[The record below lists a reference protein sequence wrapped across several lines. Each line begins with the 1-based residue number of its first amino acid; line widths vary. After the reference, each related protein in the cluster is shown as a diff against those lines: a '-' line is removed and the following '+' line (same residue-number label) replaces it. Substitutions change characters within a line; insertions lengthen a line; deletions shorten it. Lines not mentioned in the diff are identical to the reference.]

1 MRLINTIVIAGIL
14 ASGIFAAEFIPY
26 HKLADNLIAENVK
39 NGWRA
44 STDDVKKALKSKDT
58 AVVDVRTDIEW
69 AGAHIQGTFRV
80 GRQSPEKAVANFV
93 LDDDDKLVKDKL
105 IVVCNTTHR
114 ASIQAAIFRR
124 MGFTEV
130 KIYPIDEWIDECN
143 PVVTKYSRQQYTEG
157 KDHKFGEFYAEG
169 CQKKK

>member
-1 MRLINTIVIAGIL
+1 MKIINTMLV
-14 ASGIFAAEFIPY
+14 ASVLMSGSYAAEFISF
-26 HKLADNLIAENVK
+26 HQLGDKLIAENIK
-39 NGWRA
+39 NGLRA

-58 AVVDVRTDIEW
+58 AVVDVRSEVEW
-69 AGAHIQGTFRV
+69 AGAHIQGSFRV

-114 ASIQAAIFRR
+114 ASIVAQTFRE

-143 PVVTKYSRQQYTEG
+143 PIVTKYSRQLYTEG
-157 KDHKFGEFYAEG
+157 KDHKFGEFYSEK
-169 CQKKK
+169 CNKK